1 MHTDGADLDRPA
13 ITIVIPAYNEARRLS
28 ASLASIQDYVKTK
41 SSPMEVIIVDD
52 GSTDETAAIVEEHA
66 ERWRSLRLINAPHRG
81 KGAALSAGML
91 AATGR
96 YIILA
101 DADLSMP
108 VAEFDRFSV
117 KALGPFD
124 IAAGSREAPG
134 ARRYGEPWYRHLM
147 GRVFNRL
154 VQALLLPGIQ
164 DTQCGFK
171 CLRREVAVELC
182 QCQTVLGW
190 GFDVELLYAAR
201 ERGYRIIE
209 APIDWYYK
217 ADSRVR
223 LARDTISMVRDVLS
237 IRANSRQGR
246 YLPSVAEPVDAAITQ
261 APR

>member
-1 MHTDGADLDRPA
+1 MVMHVDGASARRPA
-13 ITIVIPAYNEARRLS
+13 ISIVIPAFNEAHRLP
-28 ASLASIQDYVKTK
+28 ASLASIRAYVGAQAWP
-41 SSPMEVIIVDD
+41 SEVLVVDD
-52 GSTDETAAIVEEHA
+52 GSSDATAAIVEECA
-66 ERWRSLRLINAPHRG
+66 EGWRALRLIRRPHRG

-91 AATGR
+91 AAAGD
-96 YIILA
+96 YIAIA

-117 KALGPFD
+117 DALGPYD
-124 IAAGSREAPG
+124 IAIGSREAPG
-134 ARRYGEPWYRHLM
+134 ARRFGEPWYRHLM
-147 GRVFNRL
+147 GRVFNRVVQLL
-154 VQALLLPGIQ
+154 VLPGIQ

-182 QCQTVLGW
+182 QCQTVAGW

-201 ERGYRIIE
+201 QRGYRIVE
-209 APIDWYYK
+209 VPINWYYK

-246 YLPSVAEPVDAAITQ
+246 YLRQVAAPIDAPVA
-261 APR
+261 R